1 MPLQNLDLRWAD
13 VLEIRPFPAVVTGAH
28 VKNLREAP
36 DSDAARDFVGGYL
49 GFDVRSRFAL
59 QESLASLASKSHGGA
74 FWLNGAYGSGKSHLL
89 GLLALL
95 CDGAQSEVFN
105 AQFPEFRGFTTQ
117 FSPRLTLF
125 VALDDYPAARWSL
138 EEVFWR
144 EAQNEWARQDLGD
157 WPATI
162 ESARQGSRA
171 EAFAALNS
179 ELEARER
186 RGIAV
191 FWDEISLFL
200 GGREHRALQNDAA
213 FLQFLGQLS
222 ARAPLWIWAALQKTV
237 EDLGGLE
244 PYSLGQI
251 RDRFTLLPLSLAH
264 LPAIV
269 EKRLIEVV
277 NPEQLEEIC
286 EKTFAKLEE
295 NSPKLGFGPQ
305 EWRALAPFHP
315 HTVELLEAV
324 TGRFFSRT
332 RSAMLF
338 CARAFDPNQ
347 SVEKRIGAEAIWD
360 YFAPEIAAHPD
371 LRPLEEPWN
380 CWRDWL
386 ETLPDAREKADLNK
400 IARFVLLCRV
410 AGRAVTPLGAASAL
424 DLSPNGADGVQWA
437 RFLLEKLRRGA
448 GFLALE
454 RGEDALGDRYALD
467 LGRRVGETARRHIL
481 AAAQTLETPDE
492 RIGQAALRATKNG
505 WALDELGEEGRVQS
519 VFWRHSARRI
529 RVVLAGQS
537 PHHLA
542 NSVAATRAPGASECA
557 ILLLGAPFESDFEW
571 QNVASSL
578 SQPRLK
584 AAFWHWKPR
593 PATRDEWELAREAA
607 GAHLATLDPILLDN
621 RRGRAVLEHI
631 GREQPARDAALG
643 RVVARLF
650 CEGELVLG
658 NGAAIEAAELAG
670 GEDFTARLES
680 VADFAL
686 PQVFARFE
694 RIAPRARLLV
704 PSNAETLG
712 LELLRRPRDEPFF
725 APSLERLARNLGEP
739 LGVAKPSGGRWKMA
753 PGDEEL
759 TAQIAQ
765 IVGEGATFSSLEAQM
780 ATSDWGLTS
789 EGLEIVICAQL
800 RAGELVAF
808 DARGLE
814 LAPAK
819 IGLPLRRS
827 VHHLKQGRLPE
838 SALWTRLAS
847 FGHQI
852 LEIAPGAAGFEQS
865 AKIGAALMV
874 WRDET
879 QSWLELARSRVAQ
892 LRRAWNQNA
901 AQWSR
906 FEAASAEIADAL
918 SQIRGDGAQLL
929 EATALLEAQKLAD
942 ALKIARQT
950 AQKLESH
957 TGELLAGHAL
967 LTHFDL
973 ATPPELAAGRAQILE
988 RLAQGE
994 NALFDDDL
1002 RLKIQN
1008 WRTDYGA
1015 RYAVWH
1021 GAQHDAARW
1030 NTLRRLENSDDLRVL
1045 ERLATL
1051 TRRRFEAGP
1060 RLRAL
1065 VEAEN
1070 LKMCPRHDAAQIQLG
1085 AGEATCP
1092 SCGLRWGQR
1101 VSIGDPKTL
1110 ESEIQS
1116 ALETFR
1122 ANLREPTVARFLE
1135 RHNAP
1140 FLEWDGAA
1148 PTLWPLLTNAGL
1160 AQLDEA
1166 FAPRRRVARSFSEL
1180 KTAMQGETTRG
1191 EIQGAFLAWLDGGEA
1206 LENDDEVE
1214 ISN

>member
-1 MPLQNLDLRWAD
+1 MALQNSDLRWSD
-13 VLEIRPFPAVVTGAH
+13 LLEIRPFPSVITGAH
-28 VKNLREAP
+28 VKNLRDSP

-59 QESLASLASKSHGGA
+59 QESLASLANSKNGGA

-95 CDGAQSEVFN
+95 CDGAQSEVFA
-105 AQFPEFRGFTTQ
+105 AQFPEFRGFLTQ
-117 FSPRLTLF
+117 FSPRLTIF
-125 VALDDYPAARWSL
+125 VALDDYEAARWSL

-144 EAQNEWARQDLGD
+144 EAQLEWARQNLGE
-157 WPATI
+157 WPDTI
-162 ESARQGSRA
+162 ETAREGSRA
-171 EAFAALNS
+171 EAFAVLQS
-179 ELEARER
+179 ELGARGR
-186 RGIAV
+186 FGIAV

-213 FLQFLGQLS
+213 FTQFLGQLS

-269 EKRLIEVV
+269 EKRLIQVKNAE
-277 NPEQLEEIC
+277 LLDEIC
-286 EKTFAKLEE
+286 EKTFENLEKDT
-295 NSPKLGFGPQ
+295 PKLGFGPQ

-338 CARAFDPNQ
+338 CARAADLNQ
-347 SVEKRIGAEAIWD
+347 SVEKRAGAEAIWD

-386 ETLPDAREKADLNK
+386 ETVPDEREKSDLSV

-410 AGRAVTPLGAASAL
+410 AGRAVTPMGAASAL
-424 DLSPNGADGVQWA
+424 ELHPNGADSAQWA

-454 RGEDALGDRYALD
+454 RGEDAFGDRYALD
-467 LGRRVGETARRHIL
+467 LGRRVGETARRHVL
-481 AAAQTLETPDE
+481 AAAQTLETPDA
-492 RIGQAALRATKNG
+492 RIGEAALRATKSG
-505 WALDELGEEGRVQS
+505 WALDELGEEGRAQS
-519 VFWRHSARRI
+519 VFWRHSPRRI
-529 RVVLAGQS
+529 RVILARDFNAA
-537 PHHLA
+537 HIA
-542 NSVAATRAPGASECA
+542 NLVAATQTAGASQCA
-557 ILLLGAPFESDFEW
+557 ILLLGAPFESDFAW
-571 QNVASSL
+571 QNVAVLL
-578 SQPRLK
+578 SESRLK

-607 GAHLATLDPILLDN
+607 GAHLARLDPVLLDN
-621 RRGRAVLEHI
+621 RRGRAILEHI
-631 GREQPARDAALG
+631 EREQPARDAALA
-643 RVVARLF
+643 RVVTRLF

-670 GEDFTARLES
+670 NEDFAARLES

-704 PSNAETLG
+704 ASNAETLG

-739 LGVAKPSGGRWKMA
+739 LGVAKPSNGRWKMA
-753 PGDEEL
+753 AGDADL
-759 TAQIAQ
+759 TSEITQ
-765 IVGEGATFSSLEAQM
+765 IVGDGATFSSLEAQM
-780 ATSDWGLTS
+780 AISDWGLTS
-789 EGLEIVICAQL
+789 EQLEIVICAQL

-808 DARGLE
+808 DARGSE
-814 LAPAK
+814 LSAPK

-827 VHHLKQGRLPE
+827 VHHLGRGTLPE
-838 SALWTRLAS
+838 NAIWTKLAS
-847 FGHQI
+847 FSHQI

-865 AKIGAALMV
+865 AKISAALAL

-892 LRRAWNQNA
+892 LRRALNQSA
-901 AQWSR
+901 AQWNR
-906 FEAASAEIADAL
+906 FESASAVIADAIGE
-918 SQIRGDGAQLL
+918 IRGDGAQIL
-929 EATALLEAQKLAD
+929 ERAANLDAQKLAEN
-942 ALKIARQT
+942 LKIARET
-950 AQKLESH
+950 AQKLENA
-957 TGELLAGHAL
+957 GELLAGHAL
-967 LTHFDL
+967 LTHPDL
-973 ATPPELAAGRAQILE
+973 ATPPELNSSRAQILE
-988 RLAQGE
+988 RLGE
-994 NALFDDDL
+994 GETALFDADL
-1002 RLKIQN
+1002 RAEIQN
-1008 WRTDYGA
+1008 WRADYGA
-1015 RYAVWH
+1015 RYASWH
-1021 GAQHDAARW
+1021 SAQHDAARW
-1030 NTLRRLENSDDLRVL
+1030 NTLRRLENGDDLRAL
-1045 ERLATL
+1045 ERLSTL

-1060 RLRAL
+1060 RLRAF
-1065 VEAEN
+1065 VASEN
-1070 LKMCPRHDAAQIQLG
+1070 AKMCPRHDASQIQL
-1085 AGEATCP
+1085 APGEATCP
-1092 SCGLRWGQR
+1092 SCGLRWGER
-1101 VSIGDPKTL
+1101 ISLGDPKIWENETLNAL
-1110 ESEIQS
+1110 ES
-1116 ALETFR
+1116 FR
-1122 ANLREPTVARFLE
+1122 GHLREPAAARFLE

-1148 PTLWPLLTNAGL
+1148 ATLWPLLTNAGL

-1166 FAPRRRVARSFSEL
+1166 FAPRRRVSRSLSEL
-1180 KTAMQGETTRG
+1180 KTALKGENTRG
-1191 EIQGAFLAWLDGGEA
+1191 EIETAFLSWLDGGEA

-1214 ISN
+1214 ILE